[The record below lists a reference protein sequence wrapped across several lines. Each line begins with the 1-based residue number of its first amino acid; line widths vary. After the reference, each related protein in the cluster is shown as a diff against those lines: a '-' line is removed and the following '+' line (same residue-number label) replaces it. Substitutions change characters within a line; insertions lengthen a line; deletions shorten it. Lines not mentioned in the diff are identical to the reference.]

1 MEKPPSTV
9 ARRVIVRGRVQGVG
23 FRWATRQ
30 QALRLGLRGSVGNAG
45 DGSVHVEAEGSAEA
59 VARLIDW
66 LGHGPPGAEVEGVE
80 VAAAGSA
87 VPASG
92 FAIR

>member
-45 DGSVHVEAEGSAEA
+45 DGSVHVEVEGSAEA

-66 LGHGPPGAEVEGVE
+66 LGHGPLGAEVEGVE

-92 FAIR
+92 FVIR